1 MLKINNNLAQTGL
14 RVLFVMQLLLRGPVS
29 KAQIMEEI
37 SKNPNLKE
45 VTADTVTLDINT
57 LKSAGFEI
65 ISGNKSNN
73 YCYELKLI
81 PIKIKFTKKEMRV
94 LLGTKKALF
103 QFMDFR
109 YIISL
114 YEVFEKISKLIE
126 SDEQAES
133 LLNFGNILRTNF
145 KTLKELDVHCK
156 HKNEIVVF
164 YASPSGKKREM
175 TLRCEK
181 IEYSKKNDKLYLW
194 GFCEQYGIVY
204 LRTDHIKKIVKI
216 SKVNSQLDIKPREC
230 LYKISNDCSVPVGI
244 NKDAKILKIEK
255 DYVLI
260 RQEYLSEFN
269 LIQKILSCGSNLIE
283 IQNEDINRKVLKII
297 QDVRGMYS

>member
-1 MLKINNNLAQTGL
+1 M
-14 RVLFVMQLLLRGPVS
+14 S
-29 KAQIMEEI
+29 
-37 SKNPNLKE
+37 
-45 VTADTVTLDINT
+45 VTLDINT

-81 PIKIKFTKKEMRV
+81 PIKIKFTKKEIRV

-145 KTLKELDVHCK
+145 KILKELDVHCK

-181 IEYSKKNDKLYLW
+181 IEYSND
-194 GFCEQYGIVY
+194 QYTINSVVETIDRLVHNTMDIVGA
-204 LRTDHIKKIVKI
+204 
-216 SKVNSQLDIKPREC
+216 EM
-230 LYKISNDCSVPVGI
+230 
-244 NKDAKILKIEK
+244 
-255 DYVLI
+255 
-260 RQEYLSEFN
+260 
-269 LIQKILSCGSNLIE
+269 ILSAEAIRLGREENG
-283 IQNEDINRKVLKII
+283 KIYYKYL
-297 QDVRGMYS
+297 DFNVKNM